1 MKRCRCVT
9 ARSILTGLLLITCF
23 SDCAF
28 PRGYTEHDR
37 AFIDYWP
44 PKEKKQLRLAIKDN
58 IDMKGVVTTAGSE
71 YVAKTSQPAS
81 RDAQCLQIARER
93 NVQIVGKTNL
103 SEFAV
108 APSGLNG
115 YYGTP
120 KNPFSKWWG
129 FIPGGSSSGS
139 AVAAAD
145 GPVDVAFGTDTAGSV
160 RVPAACCGIVGLKTT
175 FGLVSLNGVLPVEP
189 KHLDTVG
196 PMAKD
201 VDHVVQGMD
210 LLQSGFAARYR
221 RTVAAKP
228 LAKDIRIGRLYL
240 GGTDPRIN
248 KAVDDALAR
257 AGFRVVPLDQAFK
270 AKWDQAKK
278 DGDTVAAAGAWIN
291 YKNYFGKLGVSA
303 KTLAIIALGQFQ
315 YTTNYQNALQRQAEW
330 QSTLNQVFKK
340 VDFIALPTL
349 QTLPPTIPLIGRIA
363 ILEARVLGLQNTV
376 AVNFAGNPALA
387 IPIPV
392 NGRTV
397 PVTSLQLVGP
407 RLSEAELLNAGRLIE
422 ASVAGLMHES
432 MLTKAAHRLR
442 RKNAAASALDRF

>member
-1 MKRCRCVT
+1 
-9 ARSILTGLLLITCF
+9 LLITCF
-23 SDCAF
+23 SDCAI
-28 PRGYTEHDR
+28 PRGHTEHDR

-44 PKEKKQLRLAIKDN
+44 SKDKKQLRLAIKDN

-71 YVAKTSQPAS
+71 YVAKTSQAAS
-81 RDAQCLQIARER
+81 RDAQCLKIARER

-108 APSGLNG
+108 APSGLNE

-120 KNPFSKWWG
+120 KNPFSKWRR

-145 GPVDVAFGTDTAGSV
+145 GPADIAFGTDTAGSI

-175 FGLVSLNGVLPVEP
+175 FGLVSLKGVLPVEP
-189 KHLDTVG
+189 RHLDTVG

-210 LLQSGFAARYR
+210 LLQSGFAAQYR
-221 RTVAAKP
+221 RAVAAKP

-240 GGTDPRIN
+240 NGTDPKIDN
-248 KAVDDALAR
+248 AVDDALAQGHFQVI
-257 AGFRVVPLDQAFK
+257 ALDKAFT

-291 YKNYFGKLGVSA
+291 YKNYFGKLGVST
-303 KTLAIIALGQFQ
+303 KTQAIIALGQFQ
-315 YTTNYQNALQRQAEW
+315 YTTNYRNALQRQAEW
-330 QSTLNQVFKK
+330 QYVLRQVFKK

-349 QTLPPTIPLIGRIA
+349 KTLPPTIPLIGRIA
-363 ILEARVLGLQNTV
+363 FLEARVLGLQNTA

-392 NGRTV
+392 NDKHV

-422 ASVAGLMHES
+422 AERSPI
-432 MLTKAAHRLR
+432 
-442 RKNAAASALDRF
+442 DRPVEVSKIQAN

>member
-1 MKRCRCVT
+1 MVEVY
-9 ARSILTGLLLITCF
+9 
-23 SDCAF
+23 
-28 PRGYTEHDR
+28 PRG
-37 AFIDYWP
+37 I
-44 PKEKKQLRLAIKDN
+44 IKR
-58 IDMKGVVTTAGSE
+58 I
-71 YVAKTSQPAS
+71 
-81 RDAQCLQIARER
+81 
-93 NVQIVGKTNL
+93 
-103 SEFAV
+103 
-108 APSGLNG
+108 
-115 YYGTP
+115 
-120 KNPFSKWWG
+120 
-129 FIPGGSSSGS
+129 GGSSCRRTGGRCLRNVYGWLRPRSRGLLRHS
-139 AVAAAD
+139 
-145 GPVDVAFGTDTAGSV
+145 
-160 RVPAACCGIVGLKTT
+160 LKTT
-175 FGLVSLNGVLPVEP
+175 FGLVSFKGVLPVEP
-189 KHLDTVG
+189 KHLDAVG

-210 LLQSGFAARYR
+210 LLQSGFVARYR
-221 RTVAAKP
+221 RAVAAKP

-257 AGFRVVPLDQAFK
+257 AGFRVVPLSQAFK

-303 KTLAIIALGQFQ
+303 KTEAIIALGEFE
-315 YTTNYQNALQRQAEW
+315 YTTNYRNALQRQAEW
-330 QSTLNQVFKK
+330 QSTLKQVFKK

-392 NGRTV
+392 NGRTI

-407 RLSEAELLNAGRLIE
+407 RLSEAELLKCRPA
-422 ASVAGLMHES
+422 
-432 MLTKAAHRLR
+432 
-442 RKNAAASALDRF
+442 D